1 MVSPL
6 KITFKEISREH
17 KWVHHLYF
25 LLLGIFYRHNNLHD
39 LGLENLFVIKK
50 KKKKQ
55 SPDLKQ
61 RTALQFSL
69 FKRSEVKNKTKHLLL
84 LQEIHAFVCL
94 RDKE

>member
-50 KKKKQ
+50 KKKTESRFEMKNSTPIFFVYEIRSQKQ
-55 SPDLKQ
+55 NKAPLTVA
-61 RTALQFSL
+61 RNICLRV
-69 FKRSEVKNKTKHLLL
+69 FKR
-84 LQEIHAFVCL
+84 
-94 RDKE
+94 